1 MDRRRIVH
9 VLNTPYSAVEWPQIS
24 QDDQDAILELL
35 CSLLTPLGTYRA
47 AHIVPSKG
55 KRKRARTDDL
65 AEHSSSARP
74 PAPELTRY
82 VDVGM
87 SCISR
92 SLQGRASVTG
102 TAGPPSQ
109 QAPETT
115 PKPYTLVFV
124 ARSGV
129 SSAFHCHFPQM
140 VALSASSRPSDP
152 PIRLV
157 GFSKSCQERLSV
169 ALGLPRVSSIALREG
184 APQAKGLLDF
194 VREHVEPIAMS
205 SIPTNGYRD
214 TNIDAVQTKIGTA
227 RPKKAKNA

>member
-1 MDRRRIVH
+1 
-9 VLNTPYSAVEWPQIS
+9 
-24 QDDQDAILELL
+24 
-35 CSLLTPLGTYRA
+35 
-47 AHIVPSKG
+47 
-55 KRKRARTDDL
+55 
-65 AEHSSSARP
+65 
-74 PAPELTRY
+74 
-82 VDVGM
+82 M

-92 SLQGRASVTG
+92 NLQGRASL
-102 TAGPPSQ
+102 TAAPAATQEDPSLQ
-109 QAPETT
+109 QLPETA

-194 VREHVEPIAMS
+194 VREHVEPIVIS
-205 SIPTNGYRD
+205 SIPTHGYQE

-227 RPKKAKNA
+227 RPKKAKNT